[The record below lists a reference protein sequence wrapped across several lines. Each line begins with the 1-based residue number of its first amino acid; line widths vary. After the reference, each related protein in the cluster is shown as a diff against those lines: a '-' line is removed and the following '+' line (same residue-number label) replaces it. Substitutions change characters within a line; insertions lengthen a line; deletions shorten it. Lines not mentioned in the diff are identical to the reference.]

1 MQYAYFPQTPRK
13 FQPNPPAKYII
24 SPHQPPLPPK
34 FDLLAKF
41 LSWRHPEG
49 PDKSAKILADTL
61 RYVPTTLIKITA
73 RDTSDVE
80 IVVSD

>member
-1 MQYAYFPQTPRK
+1 MHTAHTPLASFNQIPLVK
-13 FQPNPPAKYII
+13 NII
-24 SPHQPPLPPK
+24 FLYQHRLPPN

-49 PDKSAKILADTL
+49 PDKSTKILTDTL
-61 RYVPTTLIKITA
+61 QYVSTTLVKIAA